1 MMADNAIYPR
11 PPTLYNLVSYHN
23 PARQHRAESDRGNTS
38 LHAGNARWGDQ
49 DRTSTIINIL
59 VPMIVAALVETV
71 RPETSER
78 AWSDTQYLC

>member
-1 MMADNAIYPR
+1 MQFTPA
-11 PPTLYNLVSYHN
+11 PTLYNLVSYHN
-23 PARQHRAESDRGNTS
+23 PARQHMAESDRE
-38 LHAGNARWGDQ
+38 HVPARWGDQ

>member
-1 MMADNAIYPR
+1 MQFTPA
-11 PPTLYNLVSYHN
+11 PTLYNLVSYHN
-23 PARQHRAESDRGNTS
+23 PARQHQLGSIGQKATGNTS
-38 LHAGNARWGDQ
+38 LHAGETKTGLAL
-49 DRTSTIINIL
+49 TSTIINIL